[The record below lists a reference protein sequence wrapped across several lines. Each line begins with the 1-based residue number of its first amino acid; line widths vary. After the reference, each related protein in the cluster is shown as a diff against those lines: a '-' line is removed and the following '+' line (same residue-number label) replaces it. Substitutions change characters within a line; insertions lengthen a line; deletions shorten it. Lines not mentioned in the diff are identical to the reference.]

1 MKATSWGW
9 LVLLLAAVL
18 YLLSASF
25 YELRPGQSAIILN
38 AGRVTG
44 EHVQPGLYL
53 HWPFLQSVQIIDTRR
68 RSQSTKAVTLVP
80 KSGPALQLDCFVQW
94 HVDDAT
100 RFYQHGLNTA
110 LAEGEVS
117 DAVQAALRLLIEKN
131 PDDSPNNDL
140 LTHWQKQLFTTVSQQ
155 LQKDG
160 IRLDDL
166 HFLEIGLTPDAQQ
179 AVYQKMRA
187 DLQNQLTEVQLA
199 GKTQVDDI
207 KNAGEKA
214 RQQVLSDAYTSSQ
227 QTLGAAQAQAAKI
240 YADSYGKDPSFYAFY
255 RSLEILQHNAKPG
268 DVWVLSANSPLL
280 QYLHRG
286 LATGGK

>member
-1 MKATSWGW
+1 MKAVSWGW
-9 LVLLLAAVL
+9 LALLLAAVL

-25 YELRPGQSAIILN
+25 YELQPGQSAVILD

-44 EHVQPGLYL
+44 EHAQPGLYL
-53 HWPFLQSVQIIDTRR
+53 HWPLLQSVQVIDTRR

-80 KSGPALQLDCFVQW
+80 KSGPTFQLDCFVQW
-94 HVDDAT
+94 HVDDAS
-100 RFYQHGLNTA
+100 RFYQRGLNTA

-117 DAVQAALRLLIEKN
+117 DVVQAALRQIIEQN
-131 PDDSPNNDL
+131 PGNTANNEVL
-140 LTHWQKQLFTTVSQQ
+140 ASWQQQ
-155 LQKDG
+155 LSVAAGRQLQNDG

-166 HFLEIGLTPDAQQ
+166 RFLEIGLTSDAQQ
-179 AVYQKMRA
+179 VVYQKMRA

-214 RQQVLSDAYTSSQ
+214 RQQLLNDAYTASQ
-227 QTLGAAQAQAAKI
+227 QTLGQAQAQAAKI

-286 LATGGK
+286 LTIGGK